1 MKNAPSY
8 RRYACPRLLLRLACA
23 LALSCVCVAAC
34 AQFGDMRVTG
44 FEATHQPKKNNVH
57 LAWKAE
63 AVGSVMATGQFML
76 QKSPDGKKWFRLRII
91 PYQLYP
97 NLAPETFRYDDLYM
111 ETYLHYRL
119 VMRDPQGKAK
129 VLGSAKLERIKALSD
144 LQHEIILPVK
154 KVYFTYTLEKDKTLL
169 LRLYD
174 RIGQQV
180 FTARVPSGI
189 KGPHDYLLDFARYP
203 KGVYLAVFTQ
213 VEDNLT
219 VGEQRI
225 EWPGVAANAP
235 AKTDTNRSNTQKA
248 DKGN

>member
-1 MKNAPSY
+1 MRAMGF
-8 RRYACPRLLLRLACA
+8 
-23 LALSCVCVAAC
+23 AAVHD
-34 AQFGDMRVTG
+34 Q
-44 FEATHQPKKNNVH
+44 KKNNVCIT
-57 LAWKAE
+57 WKAE
-63 AVGSVMATGQFML
+63 AAGAVMASGQFMI
-76 QKSPDGKKWFRLRII
+76 QKSQDGKKWYRLKTI

-97 NLAPETFRYDDLYM
+97 NLAPESFRHDDLYM

-129 VLGSAKLERIKALSD
+129 VLGTAKLDRVRALAQ
-144 LQHEIILPVK
+144 LQHEIILPIK

-180 FTARVPSGI
+180 FTTRVPSGT
-189 KGPHDYLLDFARYP
+189 KGPHDYLLDFSRYP

-225 EWPGVAANAP
+225 EWPGVPVQAN
-235 AKTDTNRSNTQKA
+235 N
-248 DKGN
+248 